1 MIWFICLFLV
11 VLILVRTAYLLSKR
25 NEKFKSVK
33 VFFYIILS
41 AFLIYFPVFCKELSL
56 AGAVVGDIINT
67 MQMVTL
73 DASFMDSYSVIYE
86 SIKISI
92 IANAYILIL
101 GLLHIL
107 VPVSAIV
114 TAYDCIV
121 NFLSYLRVD
130 IINLKSKDV
139 YVFSDMNNSSI
150 KLALDISE
158 KMNHNVEFVFANCV
172 EDKKIRANLSDKLNY
187 YTVTSDRIDSIYVKL
202 KKSKQA
208 YFFNLSDNSDDNI
221 NNTLRLVEKYG
232 NLPMDEQK
240 LIHIYLFSDEKETET
255 IVDSMNKSVLD
266 IKYFDIARVSVYKL
280 FDEYPLYNAINDGC
294 ISLLICGMDNIGEE
308 TLKAALWL
316 GQLANVKLKINVIDS
331 KAIDKKNELKLNYP
345 EIFCDDYLVNFYQAN
360 TNDCSFI
367 SILKKYCY
375 DTSYVVVCGENNDE
389 NNDENNI
396 GISLYLRRF
405 FLKQNLVAKQF
416 PIIATYISNCEKVDV
431 VKNLKT
437 PELKEEKRISYEIVP
452 FGGANS
458 IYSYD
463 SVMNNPIEKLS
474 INVHLAYEEIFSGTD
489 KIDYMKALQNY
500 NAFEVN
506 KKSNRANA
514 MHIRYKLWMLG
525 LDYTDDQNAEEVDLN
540 EYLNEKTIDELMI
553 AEHDRWMAFLRTEGW
568 ETASLEDVEHYKK
581 GGFSN
586 GKHNCSFLKMH
597 PYICPFNEL
606 LDRSDALNLPDA
618 TKYDKELI
626 TMIPLILKNKAIT
639 DANYKIIK
647 RGK

>member
-25 NEKFKSVK
+25 DEKFKSVK

-56 AGAVVGDIINT
+56 SGAVVGDIINT

-294 ISLLICGMDNIGEE
+294 ISLLICGMNNIGEE

-375 DTSYVVVCGENNDE
+375 DTSYVVVCGE

-597 PYICPFNEL
+597 PYTCPFNEL

-626 TMIPLILKNKAIT
+626 TMIPLIVKNKAIT

>member
-56 AGAVVGDIINT
+56 SGAVVGDIINT

-158 KMNHNVEFVFANCV
+158 KMNHNVEFVFANCI
-172 EDKKIRANLSDKLNY
+172 EDKRIRANLSDKLNY

-255 IVDSMNKSVLD
+255 IVDSMNKGVLD

-294 ISLLICGMDNIGEE
+294 ISLLICGMDKIGEE

-345 EIFCDDYLVNFYQAN
+345 EIFCDDYSVNFYQAN

-389 NNDENNI
+389 NNI
-396 GISLYLRRF
+396 GTALYLRRF
-405 FLKQNLVAKQF
+405 FLKQNLVVKRF
-416 PIIATYISNCEKVDV
+416 PIIATYISNCEKADV

-540 EYLNEKTIDELMI
+540 EYLNEKMIDELMI

-626 TMIPLILKNKAIT
+626 TMIPLIIKNKAIT

>member
-56 AGAVVGDIINT
+56 SGAVVGDIINT

-208 YFFNLSDNSDDNI
+208 YF
-221 NNTLRLVEKYG
+221 
-232 NLPMDEQK
+232 
-240 LIHIYLFSDEKETET
+240 LIFRITAT
-255 IVDSMNKSVLD
+255 I
-266 IKYFDIARVSVYKL
+266 I
-280 FDEYPLYNAINDGC
+280 
-294 ISLLICGMDNIGEE
+294 
-308 TLKAALWL
+308 
-316 GQLANVKLKINVIDS
+316 
-331 KAIDKKNELKLNYP
+331 
-345 EIFCDDYLVNFYQAN
+345 
-360 TNDCSFI
+360 
-367 SILKKYCY
+367 
-375 DTSYVVVCGENNDE
+375 
-389 NNDENNI
+389 
-396 GISLYLRRF
+396 
-405 FLKQNLVAKQF
+405 
-416 PIIATYISNCEKVDV
+416 
-431 VKNLKT
+431 
-437 PELKEEKRISYEIVP
+437 
-452 FGGANS
+452 
-458 IYSYD
+458 
-463 SVMNNPIEKLS
+463 
-474 INVHLAYEEIFSGTD
+474 
-489 KIDYMKALQNY
+489 
-500 NAFEVN
+500 
-506 KKSNRANA
+506 
-514 MHIRYKLWMLG
+514 
-525 LDYTDDQNAEEVDLN
+525 
-540 EYLNEKTIDELMI
+540 
-553 AEHDRWMAFLRTEGW
+553 
-568 ETASLEDVEHYKK
+568 
-581 GGFSN
+581 
-586 GKHNCSFLKMH
+586 
-597 PYICPFNEL
+597 
-606 LDRSDALNLPDA
+606 
-618 TKYDKELI
+618 
-626 TMIPLILKNKAIT
+626 
-639 DANYKIIK
+639 
-647 RGK
+647 